1 MAKKA
6 TTQKAKSKKNIRLGS
21 EGKVFVTATF
31 NNTIVTVT
39 DVEGK
44 VIAWGSAGTA
54 GFKGSRK
61 STPFAAT
68 TSVQQIAQNISERGV
83 GRVEVFIKGIGMGR
97 DAAIRALKAAGIEV
111 ASIADISPMP
121 HNGCRPPKRRR
132 V

>member
-1 MAKKA
+1 MARTTTSKKKKA
-6 TTQKAKSKKNIRLGS
+6 TKLPEDGR
-21 EGKVFVTATF
+21 VYVTATF

-39 DVEGK
+39 TNDGQV
-44 VIAWGSAGTA
+44 VNWGSAGSA

-68 TSVQQIAQNISERGV
+68 TGVQLVADSIKERGMQ
-83 GRVEVFIKGIGMGR
+83 RVDVFIKGIGMGR
-97 DAAIRALKAAGIEV
+97 DAAIRALKAAGLEV
-111 ASIADISPMP
+111 VSISDISPMP